1 MRGRCNGLGFVMAR
15 KEKAESRRK
24 DETAMLKTEN
34 VTEVEDGIGSK
45 KDKNQGQDR
54 ASQIH

>member
-34 VTEVEDGIGSK
+34 VTEVKME
-45 KDKNQGQDR
+45 
-54 ASQIH
+54 